1 MIEDTPTG
9 SASSGSGSPGSA
21 NGSPLGGE
29 TGTVVAIRLVE
40 VEREEV
46 GESGDEVTGAGAL
59 SVGSTWDGPEQA
71 ETMIVIMR
79 AQTGQSSLAGIAVG
93 DAGSIRR

>member
-1 MIEDTPTG
+1 MATP
-9 SASSGSGSPGSA
+9 
-21 NGSPLGGE
+21 
-29 TGTVVAIRLVE
+29 VVE

-46 GESGDEVTGAGAL
+46 GVSGDEVTGAGAL

-71 ETMIVIMR
+71 ETMIVIKR
-79 AQTGQSSLAGIAVG
+79 AQTGQWWFEGIAVD